1 MEINK
6 NCSLVLNTV
15 YSYDISSCHM
25 NILKRLGFNV
35 TELQATDK
43 VTRNIKIGLM
53 EKENERLSNILRSI
67 TNSTINDYL
76 NRNHI
81 NSDDLITRQYDG
93 FISKKPLN
101 TLDLHLPLGLREI
114 FDTFIISSDRKNYI
128 ALSSKGTTIK
138 GISNRYP
145 RMDEFYSKILKINY
159 NNKESIFR
167 NLQLIKDEILT
178 SSDPYLYTI
187 PVDEQYIIHLN
198 NYGPTR
204 ISKNIIRMLD
214 TKDLNR
220 MEYYNQYIKPFA
232 ESIILTFL

>member
-76 NRNHI
+76 NI
-81 NSDDLITRQYDG
+81 YGI
-93 FISKKPLN
+93 KLN
-101 TLDLHLPLGLREI
+101 PD
-114 FDTFIISSDRKNYI
+114 
-128 ALSSKGTTIK
+128 
-138 GISNRYP
+138 
-145 RMDEFYSKILKINY
+145 ILKKIDPIQKLLFINP
-159 NNKESIFR
+159 KER
-167 NLQLIKDEILT
+167 NIDIE
-178 SSDPYLYTI
+178 SPI
-187 PVDEQYIIHLN
+187 PIP
-198 NYGPTR
+198 GSR
-204 ISKNIIRMLD
+204 IMK
-214 TKDLNR
+214 
-220 MEYYNQYIKPFA
+220 
-232 ESIILTFL
+232 